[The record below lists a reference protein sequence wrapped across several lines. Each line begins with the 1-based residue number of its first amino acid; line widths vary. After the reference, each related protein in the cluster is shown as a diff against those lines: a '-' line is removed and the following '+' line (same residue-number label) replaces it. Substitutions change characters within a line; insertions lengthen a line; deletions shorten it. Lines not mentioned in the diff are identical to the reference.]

1 MTGVLRESKQR
12 LMKSPRHQPYRV
24 FDYQHV
30 PSVACD
36 FTSLR
41 RCSSPSSSSKTLRP
55 RRERPQ
61 SRHSSRSS
69 GSQLCLEELMCIR
82 KELTVIKSQI
92 DELLESLERM
102 ESQEQQTCED
112 GVVFSPAALHGSVS
126 SVDSPGSSSP
136 LRTDTES
143 QRTHTEEEDRP
154 HVIEYESDVFYM

>member
-1 MTGVLRESKQR
+1 MTGVLRDSKHR

-30 PSVACD
+30 PSAAGD
-36 FTSLR
+36 FASLR
-41 RCSSPSSSSKTLRP
+41 RCSSFSSSSKSLWSSK
-55 RRERPQ
+55 ERAQ
-61 SRHSSRSS
+61 SRHSTRSTR
-69 GSQLCLEELMCIR
+69 SQLCLEELVCIR

-112 GVVFSPAALHGSVS
+112 GVVYSPALHGSVN
-126 SVDSPGSSSP
+126 SVDSSGSSSP
-136 LRTDTES
+136 SRTDREP

-154 HVIEYESDVFYM
+154 DVNEDESDLFYM